1 MILFTYFNQNQLIG
15 DSAINIH
22 FFDLEG
28 LDGKRF
34 SPFGWRV
41 RMALAHKGLE
51 SSSIV
56 EGVGFSEKHK
66 LAFSNQ
72 ELVPVIKDGDM
83 IISDSWDIAVYI
95 EKSYKSSSS
104 LFGANN
110 DFNQVKFIS
119 SWVDSQLHPLIARCV
134 VRDILDVISPS
145 EHEYFRKS
153 REKRFGRSLEDVVA
167 DRKDTR
173 ILLKQTLYPI
183 RKALE
188 IGPFL
193 GGDNPNFSDYAIFGA
208 FMWGR
213 VTSSFQLLESS
224 DPIYNWRERML
235 SLYDGLAKKAPAVD
249 I

>member
-1 MILFTYFNQNQLIG
+1 MG
-15 DSAINIH
+15 DSAITIQ

-51 SSSIV
+51 STSIV
-56 EGVGFSEKHK
+56 EGVGFSEKYK
-66 LAFSNQ
+66 LEFSNQ
-72 ELVPVIKDGDM
+72 ELVPVIKDDDM
-83 IISDSWDIAVYI
+83 IISDSWDIAVYL
-95 EKSYKSSSS
+95 EKSYDSSSS
-104 LFGANN
+104 LFGTTG
-110 DFNQVKFIS
+110 DFSQVKFIS

-153 REKRFGRSLEDVVA
+153 REKRFGKRLEDVVA
-167 DRKDTR
+167 DRENTR
-173 ILLKQTLYPI
+173 TILKQTLYPI

-188 IGPFL
+188 IAPFL
-193 GGDNPNFSDYAIFGA
+193 GGENPNFSDYAIFGA
-208 FMWGR
+208 FMWAK

>member
-1 MILFTYFNQNQLIG
+1 MG
-15 DSAINIH
+15 DSAITIQ

-51 SSSIV
+51 SISIV

-66 LAFSNQ
+66 LEFSNQ
-72 ELVPVIKDGDM
+72 ELVPVIKDDDM
-83 IISDSWDIAVYI
+83 IISDSWDIAVYM
-95 EKSYKSSSS
+95 EKSYDSSSS
-104 LFGANN
+104 LFGTTG
-110 DFNQVKFIS
+110 DFSQVKFIS

-153 REKRFGRSLEDVVA
+153 REKRFGKRLEDVVA
-167 DRKDTR
+167 DRENTR
-173 ILLKQTLYPI
+173 TILKQTLYPI

-188 IGPFL
+188 IAPFL
-193 GGDNPNFSDYAIFGA
+193 GGENPNFSDYAIFGA
-208 FMWGR
+208 FMWAK

>member
-1 MILFTYFNQNQLIG
+1 MG
-15 DSAINIH
+15 DSAITIQ

-51 SSSIV
+51 STSIV

-66 LAFSNQ
+66 LEFSTQ
-72 ELVPVIKDGDM
+72 ELVPVIKDDNM
-83 IISDSWDIAVYI
+83 IISDSWDIAVYM
-95 EKSYKSSSS
+95 EKSYDSSSS
-104 LFGANN
+104 LFGTTG
-110 DFNQVKFIS
+110 DFSQVKFIS

-153 REKRFGRSLEDVVA
+153 REKRFGKRLEDVVA
-167 DRKDTR
+167 DRENTR
-173 ILLKQTLYPI
+173 TILKQTLYPI

-188 IGPFL
+188 IAPFL
-193 GGDNPNFSDYAIFGA
+193 GGENPNFSDYAIFGA
-208 FMWGR
+208 FMWAK

>member
-1 MILFTYFNQNQLIG
+1 
-15 DSAINIH
+15 
-22 FFDLEG
+22 
-28 LDGKRF
+28 
-34 SPFGWRV
+34 
-41 RMALAHKGLE
+41 MALAHKGLE
-51 SSSIV
+51 STSIV

-66 LAFSNQ
+66 LEFSNQ
-72 ELVPVIKDGDM
+72 ELVPVIKDDNM
-83 IISDSWDIAVYI
+83 IISDSWDIAVYM
-95 EKSYKSSSS
+95 EKSYDSSSS
-104 LFGANN
+104 LFGTTG
-110 DFNQVKFIS
+110 DFSQVKFIS

-153 REKRFGRSLEDVVA
+153 REKRFGKRLEDVVA
-167 DRKDTR
+167 DRENTR
-173 ILLKQTLYPI
+173 TILKQTLYPI

-188 IGPFL
+188 IAPFL
-193 GGDNPNFSDYAIFGA
+193 GGENPNFSDYAIFGA
-208 FMWGR
+208 FMWAN

>member
-1 MILFTYFNQNQLIG
+1 MG
-15 DSAINIH
+15 DSAITIQ

-51 SSSIV
+51 STSIV

-66 LAFSNQ
+66 LEFSNQ
-72 ELVPVIKDGDM
+72 ELVPVIKDDDM
-83 IISDSWDIAVYI
+83 IISDSWDIAVYM
-95 EKSYKSSSS
+95 EKSYDSSSS
-104 LFGANN
+104 LFGTTG
-110 DFNQVKFIS
+110 DFSQVKFIS

-153 REKRFGRSLEDVVA
+153 REKRFGKRLEDVVA
-167 DRKDTR
+167 DRENTR
-173 ILLKQTLYPI
+173 TMLKQTLYPI
-183 RKALE
+183 RKVLE
-188 IGPFL
+188 IAPFL
-193 GGDNPNFSDYAIFGA
+193 GGENPNFSDYAIFGA
-208 FMWGR
+208 FMWAK

>member
-1 MILFTYFNQNQLIG
+1 MG
-15 DSAINIH
+15 DSTITIQ

-51 SSSIV
+51 STSIV

-66 LAFSNQ
+66 LEFSNQ
-72 ELVPVIKDGDM
+72 ELVPVIKDDDM
-83 IISDSWDIAVYI
+83 IISDSWDIAVYM
-95 EKSYKSSSS
+95 EKSYDSSSS
-104 LFGANN
+104 LFGTTG
-110 DFNQVKFIS
+110 DFSQVKFIS

-153 REKRFGRSLEDVVA
+153 REKRFGKRLEDVVA
-167 DRKDTR
+167 DRENTR
-173 ILLKQTLYPI
+173 TILKQTLYPI

-188 IGPFL
+188 IAPFL
-193 GGDNPNFSDYAIFGA
+193 GGENPNFSDYAIFGA
-208 FMWGR
+208 FMWAK

>member
-1 MILFTYFNQNQLIG
+1 MYFSFFKTKPLIG
-15 DSAINIH
+15 GSAITIQ

-51 SSSIV
+51 STSVV
-56 EGVGFSEKHK
+56 EGVGFSQKYK
-66 LAFSNQ
+66 LEFSSQ
-72 ELVPVIKDGDM
+72 ELVPVIKDDDM
-83 IISDSWDIAVYI
+83 IISDSWDIAVYL
-95 EKSYKSSSS
+95 EKSYESPTS
-104 LFGANN
+104 LFGTSN

-134 VRDILDVISPS
+134 VRDILNVISPS
-145 EHEYFRKS
+145 EHEYFRTS
-153 REKRFGRSLEDVVA
+153 REKRFGKSLEEVVA
-167 DRKDTR
+167 DRENTR
-173 ILLKQTLYPI
+173 TTLQQALYPI
-183 RKALE
+183 RKVLE
-188 IGPFL
+188 IGSFL

-208 FMWGR
+208 FMWAR
-213 VTSSFQLLESS
+213 VTSAFPLLELS

-235 SLYDGLAKKAPAVD
+235 SLYDGLAKNAPALD

>member
-1 MILFTYFNQNQLIG
+1 MG
-15 DSAINIH
+15 DSAITIQ

-51 SSSIV
+51 STSIV

-66 LAFSNQ
+66 LEFSNQ
-72 ELVPVIKDGDM
+72 ELVPVIKDDDM
-83 IISDSWDIAVYI
+83 IISDSWDIAVYM
-95 EKSYKSSSS
+95 EKSYDSSSS
-104 LFGANN
+104 LFGTTG
-110 DFNQVKFIS
+110 DFSQVKFIS

-153 REKRFGRSLEDVVA
+153 REKRFGKRLEDVVA
-167 DRKDTR
+167 DRENTR
-173 ILLKQTLYPI
+173 TILKQTLYPI

-188 IGPFL
+188 IAPFL

-208 FMWGR
+208 FMWAK

-224 DPIYNWRERML
+224 DSIYNWRERML

>member
-1 MILFTYFNQNQLIG
+1 MG
-15 DSAINIH
+15 DWAITIQ

-51 SSSIV
+51 STSIV

-66 LAFSNQ
+66 LEFSNQ
-72 ELVPVIKDGDM
+72 ELVPVIKDDDM
-83 IISDSWDIAVYI
+83 IISDSWDIAVYM
-95 EKSYKSSSS
+95 EKSYDSSSS
-104 LFGANN
+104 LFGTTG
-110 DFNQVKFIS
+110 DFSQVKFIS

-153 REKRFGRSLEDVVA
+153 REKRFGKRLEDVVA
-167 DRKDTR
+167 DRENTR
-173 ILLKQTLYPI
+173 TILKQTLYPI

-188 IGPFL
+188 IAPFL
-193 GGDNPNFSDYAIFGA
+193 GGENPNFSDYAIFGA
-208 FMWGR
+208 FMWAK

>member
-1 MILFTYFNQNQLIG
+1 MGGSTITIQ
-15 DSAINIH
+15 

-51 SSSIV
+51 STSVV
-56 EGVGFSEKHK
+56 EGVGFSQKDK
-66 LAFSNQ
+66 LEFSSQ
-72 ELVPVIKDGDM
+72 GLVPVIRDDDM
-83 IISDSWDIAVYI
+83 IISDSWDIAVYL
-95 EKSYKSSSS
+95 EKSYESPTS
-104 LFGANN
+104 LFGTSN

-134 VRDILDVISPS
+134 VRDILNVISPS
-145 EHEYFRKS
+145 EHEYFRTS
-153 REKRFGRSLEDVVA
+153 REKRFGKSLEEVVA
-167 DRKDTR
+167 GRENTR
-173 ILLKQTLYPI
+173 TTLQQALYPI
-183 RKALE
+183 RKVLE
-188 IGPFL
+188 IGSFL

-208 FMWGR
+208 FMWAR
-213 VTSSFQLLESS
+213 VTSAFPLLELS

-235 SLYDGLAKKAPAVD
+235 LLYDGLAKNAPAVD

>member
-1 MILFTYFNQNQLIG
+1 MG
-15 DSAINIH
+15 DSAITIQ

-51 SSSIV
+51 STSIV

-66 LAFSNQ
+66 LEFSNQ
-72 ELVPVIKDGDM
+72 ELVPVIKDDNM
-83 IISDSWDIAVYI
+83 IISDSWDIAVYM
-95 EKSYKSSSS
+95 EKSYDSSSS
-104 LFGANN
+104 LFGTTG
-110 DFNQVKFIS
+110 DFSQVKFIS

-153 REKRFGRSLEDVVA
+153 REKRFGKRLEDVVA
-167 DRKDTR
+167 DRENTR
-173 ILLKQTLYPI
+173 TILKQTLYPI

-188 IGPFL
+188 IAPFL
-193 GGDNPNFSDYAIFGA
+193 GGENPNFSDYAIFGA
-208 FMWGR
+208 FMWAK

>member
-1 MILFTYFNQNQLIG
+1 
-15 DSAINIH
+15 
-22 FFDLEG
+22 
-28 LDGKRF
+28 
-34 SPFGWRV
+34 
-41 RMALAHKGLE
+41 MALAHKGLE
-51 SSSIV
+51 STSIV

-66 LAFSNQ
+66 LEFSNQ
-72 ELVPVIKDGDM
+72 ELVPVIKDDDM
-83 IISDSWDIAVYI
+83 IISDSWDIAVYM
-95 EKSYKSSSS
+95 EKSYDSSSS
-104 LFGANN
+104 LFGTAG
-110 DFNQVKFIS
+110 DFSQVKFIS

-153 REKRFGRSLEDVVA
+153 REKRFGKRLEDVVA
-167 DRKDTR
+167 DRENTR
-173 ILLKQTLYPI
+173 TILKQTLYPI

-188 IGPFL
+188 IAPFL
-193 GGDNPNFSDYAIFGA
+193 GGENPNFSDYAIFGA
-208 FMWGR
+208 FMWAK

>member
-1 MILFTYFNQNQLIG
+1 MG
-15 DSAINIH
+15 DSAITIQ

-51 SSSIV
+51 STSIV
-56 EGVGFSEKHK
+56 EGVGFSEKYK
-66 LAFSNQ
+66 LGFSNQ
-72 ELVPVIKDGDM
+72 ELVPVIKDDDM
-83 IISDSWDIAVYI
+83 IISDSWDIAVYM
-95 EKSYKSSSS
+95 EKSYDSSSS
-104 LFGANN
+104 LFGTTG
-110 DFNQVKFIS
+110 DFSQVKFIS

-153 REKRFGRSLEDVVA
+153 REKRFGKRLEDVVA
-167 DRKDTR
+167 DRENTR
-173 ILLKQTLYPI
+173 TILKQTLYPI

-188 IGPFL
+188 IAPFL
-193 GGDNPNFSDYAIFGA
+193 GGENPNFSDYAIFGA
-208 FMWGR
+208 FMWAK

>member
-1 MILFTYFNQNQLIG
+1 MVHIKFPSWLLWR
-15 DSAINIH
+15 A
-22 FFDLEG
+22 G
-28 LDGKRF
+28 LVLGT
-34 SPFGWRV
+34 GWV
-41 RMALAHKGLE
+41 CAWC
-51 SSSIV
+51 V
-56 EGVGFSEKHK
+56 
-66 LAFSNQ
+66 
-72 ELVPVIKDGDM
+72 LVVLT
-83 IISDSWDIAVYI
+83 AV
-95 EKSYKSSSS
+95 
-104 LFGANN
+104 
-110 DFNQVKFIS
+110 DVPC
-119 SWVDSQLHPLIARCV
+119 VARCV

-208 FMWGR
+208 FMWAR
-213 VTSSFQLLESS
+213 VTSSFQLLELS

-235 SLYDGLAKKAPAVD
+235 LLYDGLAKNAPAVD

>member
-1 MILFTYFNQNQLIG
+1 MG
-15 DSAINIH
+15 DSAITIQ

-51 SSSIV
+51 STSIV

-66 LAFSNQ
+66 LEFSNQ
-72 ELVPVIKDGDM
+72 ELVPVIKDDDM
-83 IISDSWDIAVYI
+83 IISDSWDIAVYM
-95 EKSYKSSSS
+95 EKSYDSSSS
-104 LFGANN
+104 LFGTTG
-110 DFNQVKFIS
+110 DFSQVKFIS

-153 REKRFGRSLEDVVA
+153 REKRFGKRLEDVVA
-167 DRKDTR
+167 DRENTR
-173 ILLKQTLYPI
+173 TILKQTLYPI

-188 IGPFL
+188 IAPFL
-193 GGDNPNFSDYAIFGA
+193 GGENPNFSDYSIFGA
-208 FMWGR
+208 FMWAK

>member
-1 MILFTYFNQNQLIG
+1 MG
-15 DSAINIH
+15 DSAITIQ

-51 SSSIV
+51 STSIV
-56 EGVGFSEKHK
+56 EGVGFSVKHK
-66 LAFSNQ
+66 LEFSNQ
-72 ELVPVIKDGDM
+72 ELVPVIKDDDM
-83 IISDSWDIAVYI
+83 IISDSWDIAVYM
-95 EKSYKSSSS
+95 EKSYDSSSS
-104 LFGANN
+104 LFGTTG
-110 DFNQVKFIS
+110 DFSQVKFIS

-153 REKRFGRSLEDVVA
+153 REKRFGKRLEDVVA
-167 DRKDTR
+167 DRENTR
-173 ILLKQTLYPI
+173 TILKQTLYPI

-188 IGPFL
+188 IAPFL
-193 GGDNPNFSDYAIFGA
+193 GGENPNFSDYAIFGA
-208 FMWGR
+208 FMWAK

>member
-1 MILFTYFNQNQLIG
+1 MG
-15 DSAINIH
+15 DSAITIQ

-41 RMALAHKGLE
+41 RIALAHKGLE
-51 SSSIV
+51 STSIV

-72 ELVPVIKDGDM
+72 ELVPVIKDDDM
-83 IISDSWDIAVYI
+83 IISDSWDIAVYL
-95 EKSYKSSSS
+95 EKSYDSSSS
-104 LFGANN
+104 LFGTTG
-110 DFNQVKFIS
+110 DFSQVKFIS

-153 REKRFGRSLEDVVA
+153 REKRFGKRLEDVVA
-167 DRKDTR
+167 NRENTR
-173 ILLKQTLYPI
+173 TILKQTLYPI

-188 IGPFL
+188 IAPFL
-193 GGDNPNFSDYAIFGA
+193 GGENPNFSDYAIFGA
-208 FMWGR
+208 FMWAK

>member
-1 MILFTYFNQNQLIG
+1 MG
-15 DSAINIH
+15 DSAITIK

-51 SSSIV
+51 STSIV

-66 LAFSNQ
+66 LEFSNQ
-72 ELVPVIKDGDM
+72 ELVPVIKDDDM

-95 EKSYKSSSS
+95 EKSYESSTS
-104 LFGANN
+104 LFGASS

-145 EHEYFRKS
+145 EHEYFRSS
-153 REKRFGRSLEDVVA
+153 REKRFGRRLEDVVA
-167 DRKDTR
+167 DRENTR
-173 ILLKQTLYPI
+173 AILKQTLYPI

-193 GGDNPNFSDYAIFGA
+193 GGENPNFSDYAIFGA
-208 FMWGR
+208 FMWAK

>member
-1 MILFTYFNQNQLIG
+1 MG
-15 DSAINIH
+15 DSAITIQ

-51 SSSIV
+51 SNSIA
-56 EGVGFSEKHK
+56 EGVGFSEKYK
-66 LAFSNQ
+66 LEFSNQ
-72 ELVPVIKDGDM
+72 ELVPVIKDDDM
-83 IISDSWDIAVYI
+83 IISDSWDIAVYM
-95 EKSYKSSSS
+95 EKSYDSSSS
-104 LFGANN
+104 LFGTTG
-110 DFNQVKFIS
+110 DFSQVKFIS

-153 REKRFGRSLEDVVA
+153 REKRFGKRLEDVVA
-167 DRKDTR
+167 DRENTR
-173 ILLKQTLYPI
+173 TILKQTLYPI

-188 IGPFL
+188 IAPFL
-193 GGDNPNFSDYAIFGA
+193 GGENPNFSDYAIFGA
-208 FMWGR
+208 FMWAK